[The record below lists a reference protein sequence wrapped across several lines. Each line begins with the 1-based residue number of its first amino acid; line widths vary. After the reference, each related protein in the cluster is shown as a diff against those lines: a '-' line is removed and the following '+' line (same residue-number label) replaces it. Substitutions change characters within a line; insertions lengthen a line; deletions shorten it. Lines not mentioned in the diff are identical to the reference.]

1 MNLVTRLGMVT
12 LTAITIAPLATA
24 ATPINAGAHAVA
36 AKSSKTYKISKKV
49 LKSHKQFMF
58 SETIHA
64 WGFGV
69 TLSQRSAKTLRIID
83 ARLDE
88 SGSQDYQITSQK
100 VKGNKMTLKLKPS
113 KVKGAHHSDGVVKGS
128 GTIKLVRTGR
138 NTYKAALYQSTSAI
152 TRINGRK
159 SSLAQEG
166 KFTPKKRTLKFKLV
180 NKKYLLKHSTMV
192 KAEYRQDYQF

>member
-1 MNLVTRLGMVT
+1 MNLITKLGVVT
-12 LTAITIAPLATA
+12 LTAITVVPLATTV
-24 ATPINAGAHAVA
+24 TPLSVQAQTTVA
-36 AKSSKTYKISKKV
+36 KPAKTYKISKNV

-58 SETIHA
+58 AQTIKA

-69 TLSQRSAKTLRIID
+69 TLSQRNAKTLRIID

-88 SGSQDYQITSQK
+88 SGSQDYKITSQK
-100 VKGNKMTLKLKPS
+100 VKGNTMTLKLTPS
-113 KVKGAHHSDGVVKGS
+113 KAKGAHHSDGTVKGK

-138 NTYKAALYQSTSAI
+138 NAYKAALYQSTSGI

-159 SSLAQEG
+159 SSLAKEG
-166 KFTPKKRTLKFKLV
+166 KFTPKKQTLKFKLV
-180 NKKYLLKHSTMV
+180 NKAYLLKNSTMV